1 MRRPALLALL
11 VLMLLASAA
20 ACGGGDSAPGEGSY
34 NAYRQLDD
42 ARDAAE
48 SDLRQ
53 AITDI
58 NDAAVAEDR
67 EAVLAAANDGLD
79 AVDAIN
85 DALEAEL
92 EAAREMGEV
101 SILAGDAK
109 DLETGL
115 IDSQK
120 SLRYF
125 TQMLELALDDP
136 FLEEPGNIAKVG
148 RLAKQGADT
157 AVKGELAVRKADR
170 KLALALGLD
179 PRVDQVLD
187 NPLGPTTTG

>member
-136 FLEEPGNIAKVG
+136 FLEGPGNIAKVG

>member
-11 VLMLLASAA
+11 ALTLLASAT
-20 ACGGGDSAPGEGSY
+20 ACGGDESAPGESSY
-34 NAYRQLDD
+34 NHYRQLDD

-53 AITDI
+53 AINDI

-67 EAVLAAANDGLD
+67 EGVLVAANDGLD

-85 DALEAEL
+85 DALDAEI
-92 EAAREMGEV
+92 EAAHEMGDV

-115 IDSQK
+115 VDSQK
-120 SLRYF
+120 SLQYF
-125 TQMLELALDDP
+125 TQMLELALEDP
-136 FLEEPGNIAKVG
+136 FLEEPGNIAKIG

-157 AVKGELAVRKADR
+157 AVEGELAVRKADR
-170 KLALALGLD
+170 RLALSLGLK
-179 PRVDQVLD
+179 PRLDQVLD
-187 NPLGPTTTG
+187 NPLGTTTTG